1 MFYYKRPSL
10 KMDLGAIGEWGQG
23 EEATF
28 KKDNL
33 ALMNWAKWESKT
45 ENMEFSQTFREFLS
59 LFRNYLYEE

>member
-10 KMDLGAIGEWGQG
+10 KMDLGAIGKGGQG

-33 ALMNWAKWESKT
+33 ALMNWAKWQGNQKMKIW
-45 ENMEFSQTFREFLS
+45 NFCK
-59 LFRNYLYEE
+59 LFADFYHC